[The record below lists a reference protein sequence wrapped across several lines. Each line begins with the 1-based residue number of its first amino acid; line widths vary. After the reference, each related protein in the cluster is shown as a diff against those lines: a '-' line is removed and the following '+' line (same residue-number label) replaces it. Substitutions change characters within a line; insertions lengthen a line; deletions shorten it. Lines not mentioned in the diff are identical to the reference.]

1 MKAALILSQPSD
13 NIVTLLVLSP
23 ESLEAYVFCTTEQ
36 LSHFF
41 VIFHYSNKKFI
52 INTVYWDYNEWCQL
66 NVHELICPTYL
77 DAYSDELYNH
87 NMRFTLYSNHS
98 SQANHARLLVG
109 LHYMTTIASNS
120 YSKQKRAINSIL
132 HILSFFI

>member
-23 ESLEAYVFCTTEQ
+23 ESLEAYVFRTTEQ

-41 VIFHYSNKKFI
+41 IIFHYSNKKFI

-66 NVHELICPTYL
+66 NLHELIRPTYL
-77 DAYSDELYNH
+77 DAYVDDELYNH
-87 NMRFTLYSNHS
+87 DMRFTLYSNHS
-98 SQANHARLLVG
+98 SQVRLLVG

-132 HILSFFI
+132 HIVSFLI